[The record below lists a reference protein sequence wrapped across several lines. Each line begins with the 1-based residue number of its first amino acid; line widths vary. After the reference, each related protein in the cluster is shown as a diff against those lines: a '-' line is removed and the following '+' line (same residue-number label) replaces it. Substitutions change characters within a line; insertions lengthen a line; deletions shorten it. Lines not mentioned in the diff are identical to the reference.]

1 MKSLALPVCI
11 LLMRTAAHGMAEN
24 PPPDPSLCGPYPTNY
39 KEIVNKWLETQLI
52 DAASARIEWN
62 GDPKPADLAKEG
74 RQFGKEATE
83 RILVKHD
90 LAFLSSRLS
99 PAARQENPPSMQQE
113 FMSEIEKLGTPVSP
127 PQVQGDIQF
136 QSQFF
141 EPSGNF
147 TARVN
152 YPARGAQLS
161 INISHPVGR
170 WQIDSFSFL
179 PESAR

>member
-1 MKSLALPVCI
+1 MDKLKMYSPSKSSGQILVVLII
-11 LLMRTAAHGMAEN
+11 LLGLIGVGVWWLF
-24 PPPDPSLCGPYPTNY
+24 SS
-39 KEIVNKWLETQLI
+39 KE
-52 DAASARIEWN
+52 AM
-62 GDPKPADLAKEG
+62 AKEG
-74 RQFGKEATE
+74 RDFGKEAIE

-99 PAARQENPPSMQQE
+99 PAARLENPPSMQQE
-113 FMSEIEKLGTPVSP
+113 FMSEIEKLGPPVSP

-141 EPSGNF
+141 EPTGNF

>member
-1 MKSLALPVCI
+1 MDKLKMYSPSKSSGQILVVLII
-11 LLMRTAAHGMAEN
+11 LLGLIGAGVWWLF
-24 PPPDPSLCGPYPTNY
+24 SS
-39 KEIVNKWLETQLI
+39 KE
-52 DAASARIEWN
+52 AM
-62 GDPKPADLAKEG
+62 AKEG
-74 RQFGKEATE
+74 RDFGKEAIE

-90 LAFLSSRLS
+90 LVFLSSRLS
-99 PAARQENPPSMQQE
+99 PAARLENPPSMQQE
-113 FMSEIEKLGTPVSP
+113 FMSEIEKLGPPVSP

-141 EPSGNF
+141 EPTGNF

-170 WQIDSFSFL
+170 WQIASFSSL
-179 PESAR
+179 PASARYSRFDTKASAPD

>member
-1 MKSLALPVCI
+1 MKSLALPACI
-11 LLMRTAAHGMAEN
+11 LLMSTIAQVMAEN
-24 PPPDPSLCGPYPTNY
+24 PSPDPSLCGPYPTNY

-52 DAASARIEWN
+52 DAGVWWLFSSKEAM
-62 GDPKPADLAKEG
+62 AKEG
-74 RQFGKEATE
+74 RDFGKEAIE

-99 PAARQENPPSMQQE
+99 PAARLENPPSMQQE
-113 FMSEIEKLGTPVSP
+113 FMSEIEKLGQPVSP

-136 QSQFF
+136 QSQVF
-141 EPSGNF
+141 EPTGNF

>member
-1 MKSLALPVCI
+1 MDKLKMYYRSKSSGQI
-11 LLMRTAAHGMAEN
+11 LVVLIIVLGLIGAGVWWLF
-24 PPPDPSLCGPYPTNY
+24 SS
-39 KEIVNKWLETQLI
+39 KE
-52 DAASARIEWN
+52 AM
-62 GDPKPADLAKEG
+62 AKEG
-74 RQFGKEATE
+74 RDFGKEAIE

-99 PAARQENPPSMQQE
+99 PAARLENPPSMQQE
-113 FMSEIEKLGTPVSP
+113 FMSEIEK
-127 PQVQGDIQF
+127 QVQGDIQF

-141 EPSGNF
+141 EPTGNF

>member
-1 MKSLALPVCI
+1 MEKLKMYYRSKSSGQI
-11 LLMRTAAHGMAEN
+11 LVVLIIVLGLIGAGVWWLF
-24 PPPDPSLCGPYPTNY
+24 SS
-39 KEIVNKWLETQLI
+39 KE
-52 DAASARIEWN
+52 AM
-62 GDPKPADLAKEG
+62 AKEG
-74 RQFGKEATE
+74 RDFGKEAID

-99 PAARQENPPSMQQE
+99 PAARLENPPSMQQE
-113 FMSEIEKLGTPVSP
+113 FMSEIEKLGPPVSP

-141 EPSGNF
+141 EPTGNF
-147 TARVN
+147 T
-152 YPARGAQLS
+152 ARGAQLS